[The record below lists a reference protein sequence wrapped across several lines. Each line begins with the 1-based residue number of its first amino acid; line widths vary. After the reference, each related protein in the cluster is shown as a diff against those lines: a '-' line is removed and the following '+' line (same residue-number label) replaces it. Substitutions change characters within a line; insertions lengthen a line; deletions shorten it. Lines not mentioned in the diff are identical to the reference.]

1 MRKRYVVWGVLI
13 AVSAGMS
20 LHTSQLTRTEE
31 RKLDAINKE
40 IAAEETRTRVLE
52 AEWTMLSTPSRLE
65 ALSSRYLQDLAPSGA
80 VKEVAQ
86 LASVPDRLVMPDAA
100 LSDAPV
106 AVASAAPQPASPI
119 SQPVA
124 AAPVEASES
133 DTASAP
139 IKLASATTRALPKA
153 QPAEEVGDDE
163 ASDDPIR
170 VLIEEQ
176 HTPPRGVLWARVDG
190 LTVGGT
196 GGANR

>member
-1 MRKRYVVWGVLI
+1 MRKRFVVWGILI
-13 AVSAGMS
+13 AVSAGLS

-31 RKLDAINKE
+31 RKLEAINKE
-40 IAAEETRTRVLE
+40 IAAEQTRTRVLE

-86 LASVPDRLVMPDAA
+86 LVSVPDRLVVPDAA

-106 AVASAAPQPASPI
+106 AVASAAPL
-119 SQPVA
+119 PVA
-124 AAPVEASES
+124 PLPKEPLDARPSDSAPV
-133 DTASAP
+133 
-139 IKLASATTRALPKA
+139 KLASATLRAVPKA
-153 QPAEEVGDDE
+153 QPAEDVGDDE
-163 ASDDPIR
+163 SSDDPIR

-190 LTVGGT
+190 LSVGGT